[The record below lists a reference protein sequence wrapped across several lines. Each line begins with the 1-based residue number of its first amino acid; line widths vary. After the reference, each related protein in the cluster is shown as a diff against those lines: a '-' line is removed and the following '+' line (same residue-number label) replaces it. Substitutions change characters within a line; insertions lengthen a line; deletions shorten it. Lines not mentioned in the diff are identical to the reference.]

1 MSFKNTLAEN
11 IKVHKNLSKIRKKLD
26 EAIEKVFN
34 CLNNGNKVLICG
46 NGGSAADAQHLA
58 AEFLIRLKP
67 KNNRRAL
74 PVISLAQDSSTLT
87 ACGNDLG
94 FSNIFSRN
102 LSALGNHGDVLIAIS
117 TSGNSLNILK
127 VLKQAKKQKI
137 NSISLLGNSGGK
149 AKKLSDLNL
158 IVESRNSARI
168 QEAHI
173 FLGHYIFEQVE
184 KILIKKFNQKIF

>member
-1 MSFKNTLAEN
+1 MSFKNNISEN
-11 IKVHKNLSKIRKKLD
+11 IRVHKNLLIIKKNID
-26 EAIEKVFN
+26 EAIKRVFN
-34 CLNNGNKVLICG
+34 CLDCGNKVLICG

-67 KNNRRAL
+67 KNNRRAF
-74 PVISLAQDSSTLT
+74 PVISLAQDTSTIT

-102 LSALGNHGDVLIAIS
+102 LSALGNQGDLLIAIS

-127 VLKQAKKQKI
+127 VLKQAKKQNI
-137 NSISLLGNSGGK
+137 SSISFLGNLGGK
-149 AKKLSDLNL
+149 AKKLCDLNL
-158 IVESRNSARI
+158 IVKSKNTARI

-173 FLGHYIFEQVE
+173 FLGHFIFEQVE
-184 KILIKKFNQKIF
+184 KMLIKRKI